1 MKFLRKI
8 SIGLSA
14 TLASYAAFADSPC
27 SLNPSGTLCNAQA
40 LEKQIGGQATSVV
53 TIFYYGAAIIGI
65 VLVIMA
71 LLKLKAHSM
80 DTQGQGGHARTA
92 IYMLI
97 IGGCLIAVPTIM
109 LLSSSTLLSNTL
121 SSLPSENGL
130 FSSG

>member
-1 MKFLRKI
+1 MNMFKRL
-8 SIGLSA
+8 SLGLF
-14 TLASYAAFADSPC
+14 ASLVSYSAFADPC
-27 SLNPSGTLCNAQA
+27 SLGAGTACNAGA
-40 LEKQIGGQATSVV
+40 LEAQIAGQATSVV

-65 VLVIMA
+65 ALVIMA

-130 FSSG
+130 FSG